1 MRTSSSL
8 AGRGTQAA
16 IQATAQSATQ
26 RLIALYEQLSPAD
39 LSRLDAHYAPDAH
52 FKDPFN
58 DVRGV
63 PAITQIFAHMF
74 ATLEQ
79 PRFTVTQHLVQGD
92 QAFLA
97 WEFRFR
103 MRRWGPRVE
112 QCIHGAT
119 LVRFDAQGRVTL
131 HRDYW
136 DTAEEL
142 YEKIPL
148 VGALMRWLRQSAS
161 ATTTTKDAH
170 AHRPPP

>member
-1 MRTSSSL
+1 MQTSFPP
-8 AGRGTQAA
+8 ADRDR
-16 IQATAQSATQ
+16 QATTEAATQ
-26 RLIALYEQLSPAD
+26 RLIELYEQLSPTHLAM
-39 LSRLDAHYAPDAH
+39 LDTLYAPEAH

-63 PAITQIFAHMF
+63 RAITQIFSHMF
-74 ATLEQ
+74 ATLDQ

-92 QAFLA
+92 QAFLS

-103 MRRWGPRVE
+103 MRRWRPRIE

-119 LVRFDAQGRVTL
+119 LVRFDTQGRVML

-136 DTAEEL
+136 DAAEEL

-148 VGALMRWLRQSAS
+148 IGTLMRWLRQSAS
-161 ATTTTKDAH
+161 AT
-170 AHRPPP
+170 R